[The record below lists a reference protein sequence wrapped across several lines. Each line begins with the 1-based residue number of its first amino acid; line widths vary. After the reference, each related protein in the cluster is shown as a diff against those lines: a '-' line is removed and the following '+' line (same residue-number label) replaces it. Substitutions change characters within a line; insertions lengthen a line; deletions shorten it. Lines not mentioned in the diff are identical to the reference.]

1 MAKNNTLP
9 EIFVKIDVVCLLNSK
24 EGSDGGRIPALTSD
38 SDKKCE
44 SRKGRV
50 MSELIDNREKR
61 LEDLLAFSLGMMN
74 GEDGRVLIEKYRSAI
89 DNMTPHDMLEL
100 EDRQVRMGVSAAAI
114 KRDIEKILNVFY
126 ASLKQY
132 PWEKPAEGTF
142 LYYLMLE
149 NQALVFKLN
158 QIKKVLKRIKMQ
170 HGGDFSQVQRE
181 LLPMFHELT
190 EFEYHYIKKENIL
203 FPYLEKVWTYYRPLT
218 VMWSLHDDIRKKLK
232 TIVAILKNEY
242 ADWEKFNIEM
252 SQYFFLAFGMV
263 QKEDLIIYPVATET
277 VDDTAW
283 QEMYAQSFDY
293 VFPFIEKPEKLN
305 NLSLD
310 SRNNEDFSIVSHDGA
325 IQFTTGNLSFQQALL
340 AFDHLPVDITFVD
353 KNNKVRFFNRA
364 KDRFF
369 PRSPAIIGRDVKNCH
384 PPESVHIVE
393 KIIEEFRTGKK
404 DHADFWIQMQG
415 KFILIRYYA
424 IRDDGGEYQGVLEV
438 SEDITDIRTL
448 EGEKRLLDWD

>member
-1 MAKNNTLP
+1 MMVEFHCWHL
-9 EIFVKIDVVCLLNSK
+9 I
-24 EGSDGGRIPALTSD
+24 G
-38 SDKKCE
+38 KKCE
-44 SRKGRV
+44 SRKGCA
-50 MSELIDNREKR
+50 MSELIENREKR
-61 LEDLLAFSLGMMN
+61 IEDLLAFSLGMMN
-74 GEDGRVLIEKYRSAI
+74 GEDGKMLIEKYRSAI
-89 DNMTPHDMLEL
+89 ENMTPHDMLEL
-100 EDRQVRMGVSAAAI
+100 EDRQVRMGVSATAI

-132 PWEKPAEGTF
+132 PWEKPVEGTF

-158 QIKKVLKRIKMQ
+158 QIKKVLKRIRTQ
-170 HGGDFSQVQRE
+170 YGGDFSQVQRE
-181 LLPMFHELT
+181 LLLLFHELV
-190 EFEYHYIKKENIL
+190 EFEYHYVKKENIL

-232 TIVAILKNEY
+232 TIVAILKNES
-242 ADWEKFNIEM
+242 ADWDKFNVEM

-263 QKEDLIIYPVATET
+263 QKEDLIIYPVAAET
-277 VDDTAW
+277 VAATAW

-293 VFPFIEKPEKLN
+293 VFPFIEKPEKMN
-305 NLSLD
+305 NIHEVIEENEVSD
-310 SRNNEDFSIVSHDGA
+310 AISRDETILFA
-325 IQFTTGNLSFQQALL
+325 TGDLSFKQALL

-353 KNNKVRFFNRA
+353 ENNKVRFFNRA

-393 KIIEEFRTGKK
+393 KIIEEFRCGKK
-404 DHADFWIQMQG
+404 DQADFWIQMPG
-415 KFILIRYYA
+415 RFILIRYYA
-424 IRDDGGEYQGVLEV
+424 IRNDAGEYRGVLEV
-438 SEDITDIRTL
+438 SEDVTDIRTL